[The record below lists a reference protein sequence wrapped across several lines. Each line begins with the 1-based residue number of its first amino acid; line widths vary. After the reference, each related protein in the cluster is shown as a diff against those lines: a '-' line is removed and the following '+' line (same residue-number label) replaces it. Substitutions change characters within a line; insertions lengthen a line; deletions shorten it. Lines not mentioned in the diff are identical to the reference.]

1 MVTYASILYEG
12 KMSNSSNNSG
22 QKSSDELLEALMT
35 ASNTS
40 IAGKLYWTTGE
51 QNKARDVEITAYNV
65 LSLTLKDKLSEA
77 LQAIRWLATNRNSRG
92 GFVSTQDTMV
102 ALEAI
107 SEYSLKIG
115 SEDNKLKID
124 VSVGDET
131 NLQSFT
137 VDEGNKLVYQKE
149 KNEQL

>member
-12 KMSNSSNNSG
+12 KMSNSSDSSG
-22 QKSSDELLEALMT
+22 QKSSNELLETLMT

-40 IAGKLYWTTGE
+40 VAGKLFWTTGE

-115 SEDNKLKID
+115 SEENNLQIK